1 MSTFKDLTVSG
12 NIACEGMITIGN
24 GNIIPTPSNNG
35 DLVPLSYLNEM
46 AKNEPIEERLF
57 GIDQSAWKCMT
68 FDSYK
73 KGKTMFLHGEWVQQF
88 SGSLSPN
95 ILYSLNN
102 VTDDGTTNDSDPSI
116 RPDGLYFLTAIATDA
131 GYTNAAIG
139 YAMIKPIG
147 RIQYSFNS
155 TIPNPTYLFIFGT
168 YGLQL

>member
-1 MSTFKDLTVSG
+1 MSTFKNIIVSE
-12 NIACEGMITIGN
+12 NIISGGGVTIGKY
-24 GNIIPTPSNNG
+24 GIKPTPSNDG
-35 DLVPLSYLNEM
+35 DLVPLSYLNKL
-46 AKNEPIEERLF
+46 AKNEKVDHTLF

-73 KGKTMFLHGEWVQQF
+73 KGKTMFLHGEWFQQF

-102 VTDDGTTNDSDPSI
+102 VTDDGTINDSDPSI

-131 GYTNAAIG
+131 GYTSAAIG

-155 TIPNPTYLFIFGT
+155 TIPNPAYLFIFGT